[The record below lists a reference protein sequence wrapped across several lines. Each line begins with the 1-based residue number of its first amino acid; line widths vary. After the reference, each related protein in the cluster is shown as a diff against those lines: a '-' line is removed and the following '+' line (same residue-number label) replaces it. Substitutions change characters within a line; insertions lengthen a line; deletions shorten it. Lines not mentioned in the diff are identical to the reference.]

1 MNYNLKRELPLLLI
15 LLLQLIAAILIYPH
29 MPDQVPIHWNASGE
43 IDGYGSR
50 VVGAFLFPA
59 LNAAAYFLFLFLP
72 KIDPK
77 RENYSK
83 FGSSYLIIRYA
94 IHFVFVFI
102 FVLTALASLGYP
114 LDISKW
120 MAGGVAVLFIVLGNI
135 MGRVRHNYF
144 VGFKFPWTLANEE
157 VWKKTHQVGAKVM
170 VLGGVAAL
178 IGVIFTQGAV
188 SFMILMI
195 GILLPVLI
203 TTVYSYLLYRNIAR

>member
-29 MPDQVPIHWNASGE
+29 MPDQIPTHWNARGE

-50 VVGAFLFPA
+50 VVGTLLFPA
-59 LNAAAYFLFLFLP
+59 LNAGAYLLFLFLP

-77 RENYSK
+77 KENYSK
-83 FGSSYLIIRYA
+83 FDSSYLIIRYA
-94 IHFVFVFI
+94 VHLLFVFI
-102 FVLTALASLGYP
+102 FAITALASLGYP
-114 LDISKW
+114 LNISKW
-120 MAGGVAVLFIVLGNI
+120 IAGGVAVIFIILGNV

-157 VWKKTHQVGAKVM
+157 VWKKTHQVGAKGM

-178 IGVIFTQGAV
+178 IGVIFTQGV
-188 SFMILMI
+188 MSFTILMI
-195 GILLPVLI
+195 GILLPVLFI
-203 TTVYSYLLYRNIAR
+203 TVYSYLLYRKITR